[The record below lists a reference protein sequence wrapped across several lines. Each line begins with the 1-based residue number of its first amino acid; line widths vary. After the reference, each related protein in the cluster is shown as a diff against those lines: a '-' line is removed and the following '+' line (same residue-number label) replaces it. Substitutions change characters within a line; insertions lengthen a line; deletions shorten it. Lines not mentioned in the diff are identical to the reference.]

1 MVQQLSLEVHQ
12 VVRQRSARCV
22 RKRQRTTARETFVRS
37 AVDQTD
43 AMDHSIA
50 VMVELVSLKVR
61 KEEMKVRK
69 QKMCR
74 CVATEC
80 SFVGKA
86 SVTPLSAQIVANRSM
101 WATSDFI

>member
-1 MVQQLSLEVHQ
+1 M
-12 VVRQRSARCV
+12 
-22 RKRQRTTARETFVRS
+22 RS
-37 AVDQTD
+37 AVDQTE

-61 KEEMKVRK
+61 KEKMKVRK

-86 SVTPLSAQIVANRSM
+86 SV
-101 WATSDFI
+101 